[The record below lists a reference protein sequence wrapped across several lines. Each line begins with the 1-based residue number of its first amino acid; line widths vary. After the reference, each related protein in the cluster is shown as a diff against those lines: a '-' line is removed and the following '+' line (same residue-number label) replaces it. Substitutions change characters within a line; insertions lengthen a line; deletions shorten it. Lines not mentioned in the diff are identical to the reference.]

1 MNLKPLKFTIVLVA
15 TLSLS
20 FFSCGPGEDGNG
32 PDDGLPKDSPTV
44 MTISVD
50 GKIFSIPSPI
60 QTAMLIK
67 RSGANYNK
75 AYLNPADK
83 VNGYS
88 MQMQKALNLGVFG
101 ADLGYVTMYD
111 QNQDAIAYF
120 QASQKL
126 AEDLGVSGAFDK
138 ALIER
143 FKVNIGKQDSML
155 NLVATAYRSADN
167 FLKNNDKNSIGALII
182 AGGWIESLHF
192 AVNVNKDKSNEEV
205 KQRIAEQKISLNNV
219 IGLLETYAGQEDYSE
234 ILNSLRELKTDFD
247 GVEYKYIYE
256 KPMTDPAKMITTITS
271 KTSVNITPEQL
282 TSISNKVESLR
293 ALIVE

>member
-1 MNLKPLKFTIVLVA
+1 MNLKPLKFSIVLAA

-20 FFSCGPGEDGNG
+20 FFGCGPGEDGNG
-32 PDDGLPKDSPTV
+32 PGDGTPIDSPTV

-111 QNQDAIAYF
+111 QNQDAIAFF
-120 QASQKL
+120 QAAQKL

-138 ALIER
+138 ALIQR
-143 FKVNIGKQDSML
+143 FKANIGKQDSML
-155 NLVATAYRSADN
+155 NLVATESWKTKILSSLKIELNVPSIAINALAGASTSMLFGVSPQLGAALGAFSSMLRFEVTLSNDN
-167 FLKNNDKNSIGALII
+167 IFLQERIRDFSYVFHAAKELNLR
-182 AGGWIESLHF
+182 
-192 AVNVNKDKSNEEV
+192 NV
-205 KQRIAEQKISLNNV
+205 
-219 IGLLETYAGQEDYSE
+219 
-234 ILNSLRELKTDFD
+234 
-247 GVEYKYIYE
+247 
-256 KPMTDPAKMITTITS
+256 
-271 KTSVNITPEQL
+271 
-282 TSISNKVESLR
+282 
-293 ALIVE
+293 